1 MSHFQ
6 CALMLMFSL
15 CLVSKCCYKAEL
27 TCRASLSMI
36 SLHHKTSYY
45 YAPHLCFIPYSTPHM
60 APNHN
65 PSSDQPRLRGD
76 SGRLPLQFNPWL
88 HSSQRGVRCLSRWR
102 RRAALWATV
111 LRPPP
116 IQCHNISLFTGETK
130 CSLFLFLFPEC
141 SCKIC
146 SISS

>member
-15 CLVSKCCYKAEL
+15 CWVSKRFYKAEL
-27 TCRASLSMI
+27 TCCASLSMI
-36 SLHHKTSYY
+36 SLHHKTSLLLRPP
-45 YAPHLCFIPYSTPHM
+45 ANALFPTPHLTRHQATIPHLISLSFVEIQEGYLH
-60 APNHN
+60 
-65 PSSDQPRLRGD
+65 
-76 SGRLPLQFNPWL
+76 NPWL
-88 HSSQRGVRCLSRWR
+88 HSSQRGVKCLARWR
-102 RRAALWATV
+102 RRATLWATV

-116 IQCHNISLFTGETK
+116 IQCHNMSLFTGETK
-130 CSLFLFLFPEC
+130 CSLFLFLFPDC